1 MPEGGQMFNLKIYQ
15 MKNLFL
21 SIVIATTGFVSC
33 SIAQTESF
41 KTIETNEFQKMT
53 ENKDAVILDVRT
65 PEEYA
70 EGHLKNSTNINFN
83 AADFEQ
89 QISKLDAKKTYL
101 VYCRS
106 GKRSANAS
114 GLMTSKGFKN
124 VVNLKDGIIAWQ
136 EQGNEVVK

>member
-1 MPEGGQMFNLKIYQ
+1 

-21 SIVIATTGFVSC
+21 SIIIATTGFVSC
-33 SIAQTESF
+33 SLAQNESF
-41 KTIETNEFQKMT
+41 KTVETKEFQKMT
-53 ENKDAVILDVRT
+53 ENKETVILDVRT

-70 EGHLKNSTNINFN
+70 EGHLKNSTNIDVNSS
-83 AADFEQ
+83 DFEQ
-89 QISKLDAKKTYL
+89 QISKLDVNKTYL

-124 VVNLKDGIIAWQ
+124 VVNLKGGIMAWQ
-136 EQGNEVVK
+136 EQENEVVK

>member
-1 MPEGGQMFNLKIYQ
+1 

-21 SIVIATTGFVSC
+21 SIIIATTGFVSC
-33 SIAQTESF
+33 SLAQNESF
-41 KTIETNEFQKMT
+41 KTVETKEFQKMT
-53 ENKDAVILDVRT
+53 ENKETVILDVRT

-70 EGHLKNSTNINFN
+70 EGHLNNSTNIDVNSS
-83 AADFEQ
+83 DFEQ
-89 QISKLDAKKTYL
+89 QISKLDASKTYL

-124 VVNLKDGIIAWQ
+124 VVNLKGGITAWQ